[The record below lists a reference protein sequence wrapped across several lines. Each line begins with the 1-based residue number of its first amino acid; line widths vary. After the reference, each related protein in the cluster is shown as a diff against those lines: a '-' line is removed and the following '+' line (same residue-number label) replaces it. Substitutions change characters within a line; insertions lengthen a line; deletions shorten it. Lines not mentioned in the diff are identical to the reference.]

1 MALNTSVAVPPV
13 FEYPIT
19 MDQIMSTIV
28 EYGMIGLLLI
38 AAFIGGYILGYIAS
52 KVLRR
57 ILMIGELQKTLVRYG
72 AVTSN
77 LWESIVNFIAQY
89 VIWLIVIFVIHT
101 VFVQPTGVSVTGE
114 LIYTHPLIDSLFKFM
129 VNLLSLILFAIIG
142 LLLGGVLYKII
153 KDTLEAM
160 GLEAELE
167 KHKITESLGGISLST
182 ILAGIVKWYV
192 VLLFLTTGVQ
202 QFLSTIQI
210 GEEELFLEKFMVGLM
225 DYVPHVVLGILV
237 ILASLILA
245 SLAADKIRYRP
256 VNFAEPVALA
266 VEVVVIFFGFILG
279 IPFLFG
285 FADKEIFSQS
295 FGVLTESFKYIV
307 IGISIGLVMALGL
320 GLKDVVAKAGIKYE
334 EELTKKK

>member
-1 MALNTSVAVPPV
+1 MD

-19 MDQIMSTIV
+19 MDQIMSTLV
-28 EYGMIGLLLI
+28 EYGMIGLVLI
-38 AAFIGGYILGYIAS
+38 AAFIGGYIFGYIAS

-57 ILMIGELQKTLVRYG
+57 VLMIGELQKTLVRYG
-72 AVTSN
+72 AVTSK
-77 LWESIVNFIAQY
+77 LWESVVNFIAQY
-89 VIWLIVIFVIHT
+89 VIWLTVIFVIHT
-101 VFVQPTGVSVTGE
+101 VFVQPAGVSVTGE
-114 LIYTHPLIDSLFKFM
+114 PIYTYPLIDSLFKFM
-129 VNLLSLILFAIIG
+129 VNLLSLIVFAIIG

-153 KDTLEAM
+153 KDALEAM

-167 KHKITESLGGISLST
+167 KHKVAESLGGIPLST
-182 ILAGIVKWYV
+182 ILASIVKWYV

-210 GEEELFLEKFMVGLM
+210 GEEELLLEKFMVGLM
-225 DYVPHVVLGILV
+225 DYVPHAVLGILV

-245 SLAADKIRYRP
+245 SLAAGKIRYRP

-266 VEVVVIFFGFILG
+266 VEAVVIFFGFILG

-307 IGISIGLVMALGL
+307 IGISIGLTIALGL
-320 GLKDVVAKAGIKYE
+320 GLKDVVAKAGTKYE
-334 EELTKKK
+334 GELTEKK

>member
-57 ILMIGELQKTLVRYG
+57 VLMIGELQKTLVRYG
-72 AVTSN
+72 AVTSK

-256 VNFAEPVALA
+256 VNFAEPAALA

>member
-57 ILMIGELQKTLVRYG
+57 VLMIGELQKTLVRYG
-72 AVTSN
+72 AVTSK

-89 VIWLIVIFVIHT
+89 VKWLIVIFVIHT

-256 VNFAEPVALA
+256 VNFAEPAALA

>member
-57 ILMIGELQKTLVRYG
+57 VLMIGELQKTLVRYG
-72 AVTSN
+72 AVTSK

-256 VNFAEPVALA
+256 VNFAEPAALA

-334 EELTKKK
+334 EELTKNK

>member
-57 ILMIGELQKTLVRYG
+57 VLMIGELQKTLVRYG
-72 AVTSN
+72 AVTSK

-256 VNFAEPVALA
+256 VNFAEPAALA
-266 VEVVVIFFGFILG
+266 VEIVVIFFGFILG